1 MFQIFLFV
9 QLLRFFM
16 FKSVLTVAVA
26 SVLSFNVF
34 AEFVGPGSTATK
46 TITVKEAIEL
56 AEDSQVVLEGNL
68 IKQTEKEH
76 YLFQDKSGEVMVE
89 IDKEDFRKTTVTPND
104 TIKISGEVDKDW
116 TETKIDVDHLE
127 LVK

>member
-1 MFQIFLFV
+1 
-9 QLLRFFM
+9 M